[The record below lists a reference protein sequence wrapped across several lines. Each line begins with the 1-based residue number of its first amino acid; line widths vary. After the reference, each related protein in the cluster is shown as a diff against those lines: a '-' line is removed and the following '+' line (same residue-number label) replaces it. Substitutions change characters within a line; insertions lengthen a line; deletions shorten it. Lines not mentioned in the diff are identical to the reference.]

1 MECKNC
7 DEYTPTFQNPYPA
20 TPPSQITG
28 FRYVEPLHL
37 CRCVEAL
44 QLRTGEDADYIV
56 SRPYK
61 VEFKLDGTVREIT
74 VPEGMLTD
82 LASIPWFARIFIGRV
97 GPHLEA
103 SIVHDFL
110 YIAWQDLPGQGAN
123 SADRKFAD
131 RLLLAGMQAA
141 EVSWWKQAIVYLAVR
156 FFGSSAYVEENEKRY
171 VEDVQEE
178 PEN

>member
-1 MECKNC
+1 MDCHDCE
-7 DEYTPTFQNPYPA
+7 DYIPTFDNPYPA
-20 TPPSQITG
+20 TPPLQITG
-28 FRYVEPLHL
+28 YRYVEPLHL

-110 YIAWQDLPGQGAN
+110 YIAWQDIPNHGVKPQ
-123 SADRKFAD
+123 DRAFAD
-131 RLLLAGMQAA
+131 RLLKVGMAA
-141 EVSWWKQAIVYLAVR
+141 ADVGWLKCEVVYILLRLFGWWAYKQP
-156 FFGSSAYVEENEKRY
+156 NPKRY
-171 VEDVQEE
+171 VEDKPPE
-178 PEN
+178 P